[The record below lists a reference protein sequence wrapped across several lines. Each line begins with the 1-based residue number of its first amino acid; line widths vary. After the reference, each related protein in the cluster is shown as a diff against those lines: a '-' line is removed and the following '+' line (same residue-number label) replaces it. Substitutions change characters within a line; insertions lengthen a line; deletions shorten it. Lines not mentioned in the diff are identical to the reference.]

1 MTYRKNQGR
10 YARMIAFWSLAL
22 LFAYG
27 CFRSGGMVSLVSS
40 WMSSDSVLLEPF
52 PLLKQLRISSLIVI
66 GVFAVLLFAS
76 HRVLNQPKLAD
87 LLIDTEGEMQK
98 VTWPAWGEVQQGAL
112 AVAAMV
118 LVLVAFLT
126 VVDTVFTK
134 VMSYLLAGFGGQ
146 N

>member
-27 CFRSGGMVSLVSS
+27 CFRSGGMVSVVAG
-40 WMSSDSVLLEPF
+40 WMSSDEVLLEPF
-52 PLLKQLRISSLIVI
+52 PLLKQLRISSLIVL
-66 GVFAVLLFAS
+66 GVFGAMVFLL
-76 HRVLNQPKLAD
+76 HKILNQPRLAD

-98 VTWPAWGEVQQGAL
+98 VTWPTWGEVQQGAL

-118 LVLVAFLT
+118 LVLVGFLT

-134 VMSYLLAGFGGQ
+134 VMTYLLAGLGGQ

>member
-10 YARMIAFWSLAL
+10 FARMIAFWSLAV

-27 CFRSGGMVSLVSS
+27 CFHSGGLVSLISG

-52 PLLKQLRISSLIVI
+52 PLLKQLRVSSLITI
-66 GVFAVLLFAS
+66 GIFATVLFLA
-76 HRVLNQPKLAD
+76 HRILNQPRLAD

-98 VTWPAWGEVQQGAL
+98 VTWPSWGEVQQGSL

-118 LVLVAFLT
+118 VVLVVFLT
-126 VVDTVFTK
+126 IVDTLLTQ
-134 VMSYLLAGFGGQ
+134 VMGYMLGGVGGQ
-146 N
+146 G